1 MKYDPHKPYNQ
12 LPLLPPRKDLETKG
26 VLKKAIAA
34 GRALAELKGIGSTI
48 PNQTILI
55 NTIALQEAKS
65 SSEIENIVTTNDAL
79 FKAFSAQ
86 SSHVDAATKEVLRYR
101 EALWEGF
108 NTLKKRPV
116 ITTNLLIKLVQTIK
130 ENQAGIRNAPGTAIA
145 NTSTGEVLYTPPEGE
160 SIIRDKLKN
169 LEDYIHEEDATDPL
183 VKLSVIHYQFE
194 AIHPFFDGNGRTG
207 RILCIL
213 FLAYRKL
220 LDLPILYLSK
230 AIIESKSDYYWL
242 LRQVTVSDAWES
254 WVLYMLD
261 VIEKTA
267 VDTRNKIVA
276 IRELLEKTLDD
287 ARKKLPVRVY
297 SKELIELLFH
307 QPYTKGQFLV
317 DAGIAERQTAAEYLK
332 ELEKIGVLKGHK
344 VGKENLYLNVQ
355 LYRLLSK

>member
-1 MKYDPHKPYNQ
+1 MKYDPQKPYNQ
-12 LPLLPPRKDLETKG
+12 LPLLPPKKDLETKAI
-26 VLKKAIAA
+26 LKKAIAA
-34 GRALAELKGIGSTI
+34 GRALAELKGIASTI

-79 FKAFSAQ
+79 FKAFTTQ
-86 SSHVDAATKEVLRYR
+86 SPQVDAATKEVLRYR

-116 ITTNLLIKLVQTIK
+116 ITTNLLIRLVQTIK
-130 ENQAGIRNAPGTAIA
+130 QNQAGIRNAPGTAIA
-145 NTSTGEVLYTPPEGE
+145 NASTGEVLYTPPEGE
-160 SIIRDKLKN
+160 KIIRDKLKN
-169 LEDYIHEEDATDPL
+169 LEDYIHEEDPTDPL

-213 FLAYRKL
+213 FLVHREL

-230 AIIESKSDYYWL
+230 AIIETKSDYYRL
-242 LRQVTVSDAWES
+242 LRQVTASDAWES

-267 VDTRNKIVA
+267 VDTRNKVVA

-317 DAGIAERQTAAEYLK
+317 DAGIAERKTAADYLK
-332 ELEKIGVLKGHK
+332 ELERTGILKSKKI
-344 VGKENLYLNVQ
+344 GKENLYLNVK
-355 LYRLLSK
+355 LYDLSK